1 MSVSARD
8 EILKL
13 QPFGK
18 QIDFLL
24 KTKTNIWVYHNA
36 YLFIAINAIILN
48 AHTKAEYS
56 SWFFRFMI
64 TPSAMDSFSKTWEKF
79 CDLSNWGSR
88 VVARID
94 WGLCLC
100 AIISGVVELPLPLK
114 TPARARTAKPSSV
127 ITYYVTRNETKNL
140 PDTFLPMFVHTACP
154 PRCLSWP
161 PTYLLGCFSLEFA
174 HILRGHLPVSCKMP
188 HLVSRDLIHPGWGHI
203 WCIKLETIIVKLKLC
218 LYDVNIIPSTRKTTT
233 TTTI

>member
-56 SWFFRFMI
+56 SWFSRFMI
-64 TPSAMDSFSKTWEKF
+64 TPSAMDSFLKIWEKF
-79 CDLSNWGSR
+79 CDFSNLGSR
-88 VVARID
+88 IVARID
-94 WGLCLC
+94 WGVCIC
-100 AIISGVVELPLPLK
+100 AIISGVVKLPLPLK
-114 TPARARTAKPSSV
+114 TPALARTAKPSSV
-127 ITYYVTRNETKNL
+127 NETQIL

-154 PRCLSWP
+154 PRYLSTWKVGHP
-161 PTYLLGCFSLEFA
+161 HTSWDASASNSPTFFVDICQSFA
-174 HILRGHLPVSCKMP
+174 KCHSPSQG
-188 HLVSRDLIHPGWGHI
+188 DLIDLG
-203 WCIKLETIIVKLKLC
+203 
-218 LYDVNIIPSTRKTTT
+218 
-233 TTTI
+233 